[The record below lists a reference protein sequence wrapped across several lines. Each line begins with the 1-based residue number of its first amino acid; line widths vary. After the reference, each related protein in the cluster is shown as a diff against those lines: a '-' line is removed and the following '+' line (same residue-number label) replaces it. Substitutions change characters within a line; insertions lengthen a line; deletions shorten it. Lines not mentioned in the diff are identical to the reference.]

1 MAGISILQHPLPRGP
16 RLPSILRWKF
26 YNPDKWPRPYFGPL
40 IFAYMEA
47 FGKDASLVIIKLCK
61 KSREL
66 LLCYG
71 IVSEFDSTVLLEFA
85 DEDTAYEFFRYLA
98 APEVDIDAQL
108 RVFDE
113 RIISTITKE
122 TCFRMAHANKKSY
135 PAWLKLHHKLL
146 LELEGVWQMN
156 HGK

>member
-1 MAGISILQHPLPRGP
+1 MAGISILQHSLPRGP

-47 FGKDASLVIIKLCK
+47 FGEDASLVIIKLCRQ
-61 KSREL
+61 SREL

-71 IVSEFDSTVLLEFA
+71 IVSAFDRTGVLEFA
-85 DEDTAYEFFRYLA
+85 DEDTAYEFFRFLA
-98 APEVDIDAQL
+98 SPEVDIDAQL
-108 RVFDE
+108 RIGGQQ
-113 RIISTITKE
+113 IITTITKE
-122 TCFRMAHANKKSY
+122 TCFRMAYAKKSY
-135 PAWLKLHHKLL
+135 PVWLKLHHKLL

-156 HGK
+156 HGR